1 MFGSK
6 KEKPNKTK
14 TLAVKSSNINI
25 IDKGT
30 KIIGDII
37 SDGDFRI
44 DGILEGTLKTE
55 GRVII
60 GKDGNINGK
69 IECNNADVEGAFN
82 GEFVVNNTLTAK
94 STSTIIGDVIV
105 GQISTESG
113 ATFNANCSMRSK
125 QTESS
130 DKKAS
135 KNK

>member
-6 KEKPNKTK
+6 KEKPNKEVT
-14 TLAVKSSNINI
+14 AKSSSRNI

-30 KIIGDII
+30 KIIGDIV
-37 SDGDFRI
+37 SEGDFRI
-44 DGILEGTLKTE
+44 DGVLEGTLKTE

-60 GKDGNINGK
+60 GKEGNIKGK
-69 IECNNADVEGAFN
+69 IECNNADVEGTFN

-125 QTESS
+125 QVEKS
-130 DKKAS
+130 DKKTS

>member
-6 KEKPNKTK
+6 KEKPNKEVT
-14 TLAVKSSNINI
+14 AKSSSRNI

-30 KIIGDII
+30 KIVGDIV

-44 DGILEGTLKTE
+44 DGVLEGTLKTE

-60 GKDGNINGK
+60 GKEGNIKGK

-113 ATFNANCSMRSK
+113 ATFNANCSMRAK
-125 QTESS
+125 QTEKS
-130 DKKAS
+130 DKKTS